1 MFENLLFQPASQQ
14 LSEDIRQGQLPN
26 ALLFAGAPAS
36 GKLTCALELARV
48 LACTARPA
56 GAWQCNCD
64 SCLKHKSLVSTSVLL
79 VGNRECS
86 LEIAASAKTFLEAL
100 AGGASHLR
108 SSRYLFVRSIRK
120 LSLRFSPV
128 LWEGDDKVSKL
139 APILASMDE
148 DLEELERMEIV
159 PGENPEKAHDFSKV
173 EKLVK
178 ELMGLANKLE
188 AGFMYDTIPVAQMR
202 RVSSW
207 ARYKSEFG
215 KKVVIIENADKMQEG
230 SRNAMLKILE
240 EPPEDVVFVLTAT
253 RRNAV
258 MPTILSRVRPYNFVL
273 RDGQAQSQVIRRV
286 FHGEVAPDQLDSAS
300 IENYLLSFLPV
311 SPDVAARAGCQFI
324 QDILEGRQ
332 PEIEFLIKVCGGFE
346 PRLLLNLFFKAI
358 SRVLRDLGLGHQ
370 EMLLPSGD
378 HASVQSQDVL
388 RQFRLAELS
397 NQCLA
402 AVHQCNSHI
411 TIYNQ
416 GIAAALE
423 LLASDISLLVKKY
436 RGGAI
441 I

>member
-1 MFENLLFQPASQQ
+1 MFENLLFQPASLQ

-26 ALLFAGAPAS
+26 ALLFAGPPAS

-48 LACTARPA
+48 LSCTARPA

-79 VGNRECS
+79 AGNRSCS
-86 LEIAASAKTFLEAL
+86 LEIAASAKTFLTAL
-100 AGGASHLR
+100 SCGASHLKA
-108 SSRYLFVRSIRK
+108 SRYLFVRSIRK
-120 LSLRFSPV
+120 LSCRFSPI
-128 LWEGDDKVSKL
+128 LWEGEDKVSKI

-148 DLEELERMEIV
+148 SLEELERMQLPSGNETG
-159 PGENPEKAHDFSKV
+159 GELDFSKV
-173 EKLVK
+173 EKLVQ
-178 ELMGLANKLE
+178 ELVTLANKLE

-202 RVSSW
+202 RASSW

-215 KKVVIIENADKMQEG
+215 KKVIIIENADKMQEG

-253 RRNAV
+253 RRNSV
-258 MPTILSRVRPYNFVL
+258 MPTILSRVRPYNFL
-273 RDGQAQSQVIRRV
+273 PRDGQSQAQVISRV

-300 IENYLLSFLPV
+300 IEDYLLSFLPV
-311 SPDVAARAGCQFI
+311 SPEVVACAGSQFI
-324 QDILEGRQ
+324 QEIFEGRQ
-332 PEIEFLIKVCGGFE
+332 PEIEPLIKACGGFE
-346 PRLLLNLFFKAI
+346 PRLLLNQFFKAV
-358 SRVLRDLGLGHQ
+358 SRTLRDVALGGQ
-370 EMLLPSGD
+370 EVLFQQGATSSL
-378 HASVQSQDVL
+378 QSQDVL
-388 RQFRLAELS
+388 KQFRLAELS
-397 NQCLA
+397 TQCLA
-402 AVHQCNSHI
+402 AVHECNSHI

>member
-26 ALLFAGAPAS
+26 ALLFVGSPAS

-64 SCLKHKSLVSTSVLL
+64 SCLKHKSLMSTSVLL
-79 VGNRECS
+79 LGNRECS

-100 AGGASHLR
+100 SCGASHLR
-108 SSRYLFVRSIRK
+108 ASRYLFVRSIRK
-120 LSLRFSPV
+120 LSIRFSPV
-128 LWEGDDKVSKL
+128 LWEGEDKVSKL
-139 APILASMDE
+139 APILAAMDE
-148 DLEELERMEIV
+148 ALEELERMPILS
-159 PGENPEKAHDFSKV
+159 GENPTGELDFSKV

-178 ELMGLANKLE
+178 ELIALANKLE
-188 AGFMYDTIPVAQMR
+188 SGFMYETIPVAQMR

-207 ARYKSEFG
+207 ARYKIDFG
-215 KKVVIIENADKMQEG
+215 KKVIVIENADKMQEG

-240 EPPEDVVFVLTAT
+240 EPPEDVVFVLTAA

-273 RDGQAQSQVIRRV
+273 RDGQSQAQVISRV
-286 FHGEVAPDQLDSAS
+286 FHGEVAQEQLDAAS

-311 SPDVAARAGCQFI
+311 SPEIVATAGNQFI

-332 PEIEFLIKVCGGFE
+332 PEIDALIKTCGGFE
-346 PRLLLNLFFKAI
+346 PRLLLNLFFKSV
-358 SRVLRDLGLGHQ
+358 SRTLRDLGLGHH
-370 EMLLPSGD
+370 EMLATHGN
-378 HASVQSQDVL
+378 VQSQDVL
-388 RQFRLAELS
+388 HQFRLAELS
-397 NQCLA
+397 TQCLA
-402 AVHQCNSHI
+402 VVHQCNSHI

-416 GIAAALE
+416 GITAALE
-423 LLASDISLLVKKY
+423 LLSSDISLLFKKY

>member
-14 LSEDIRQGQLPN
+14 LSEDIRLGQLPN
-26 ALLFAGAPAS
+26 ALLFAGPPAS

-56 GAWQCNCD
+56 GAWQCSCD

-79 VGNRECS
+79 AGNRSCS
-86 LEIAASAKTFLEAL
+86 LEIAASSKTFLDAL
-100 AGGASHLR
+100 YSSASHLKA
-108 SSRYLFVRSIRK
+108 SRYLFVRSIRK
-120 LSLRFSPV
+120 LSSRFSPV
-128 LWEGDDKVSKL
+128 LWEGEDKVSKL

-148 DLEELERMEIV
+148 ALEELERM
-159 PGENPEKAHDFSKV
+159 PMLSGENPTGELDFSKV

-178 ELMGLANKLE
+178 ELVTLANKLE

-202 RVSSW
+202 RASSW

-215 KKVVIIENADKMQEG
+215 KKVIIIENADKMQEG

-258 MPTILSRVRPYNFVL
+258 MPTILSRVRSYSFLP
-273 RDGQAQSQVIRRV
+273 RDGKAQAQVISRV
-286 FHGEVAPDQLDSAS
+286 FHGEVAPDQLETAS

-311 SPDVAARAGCQFI
+311 SPEVVAATGNQFI
-324 QDILEGRQ
+324 QDILDGRQ
-332 PEIEFLIKVCGGFE
+332 PEIEALIKTCGGFE
-346 PRLLLNLFFKAI
+346 PRLLLNLFFKSV
-358 SRVLRDLGLGHQ
+358 SRTLRDLGLGHH
-370 EMLLPSGD
+370 EMLTNHGAP
-378 HASVQSQDVL
+378 ANVQSQDVL

-397 NQCLA
+397 TQCLA
-402 AVHQCNSHI
+402 AVHECNSHI

-423 LLASDISLLVKKY
+423 LLSSDISLLVKKY